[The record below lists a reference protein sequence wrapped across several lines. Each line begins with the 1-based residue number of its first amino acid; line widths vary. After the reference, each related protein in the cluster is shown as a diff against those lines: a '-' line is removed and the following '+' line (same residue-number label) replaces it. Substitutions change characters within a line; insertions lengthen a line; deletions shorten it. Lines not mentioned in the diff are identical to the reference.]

1 MDSRVILDTG
11 GAEKLLGMGDLL
23 FCPPGAS
30 NLERIQMTLVTDSEI
45 QRIVDFCSSQV
56 EQHFDSCVLAED
68 VEIKD
73 GTGTAPVPNVPAA
86 DDDWEEETPC
96 SPEVV
101 DSAIAKYLQP
111 GDSPLLKQAL
121 ELVIHERQ
129 ASISFF
135 QRRLGIGYNKSAEL
149 VDQLEQRNIIS
160 KPLGG
165 GQKRDILILD
175 GLEVAD

>member
-1 MDSRVILDTG
+1 M
-11 GAEKLLGMGDLL
+11 
-23 FCPPGAS
+23 
-30 NLERIQMTLVTDSEI
+30 TDSEI

-56 EQHFDSCVLAED
+56 EQNFDSGVLAED

-73 GTGTAPVPNVPAA
+73 GSGSVVEPTAATAA
-86 DDDWEEETPC
+86 DDEWEDDPQC
-96 SPEVV
+96 SPEVIN
-101 DSAIAKYLQP
+101 SAVAKYLQP

-121 ELVIHERQ
+121 ELVINERQ

-175 GLEVAD
+175 GLEVAE